1 MPESGRH
8 DKRRDGGVQ
17 SLHRALDLVEVVAAR
32 GGHLTIGEIA
42 AATDV
47 PLPTVHRLL
56 RTLVDRGYMRQMP
69 NRRYALGFRL
79 VPLGATASSMVGAD
93 TEAVLGRLVDA
104 LGETANLA
112 ILSGSH
118 AEYVAQVPS
127 RHTMRM
133 FTEVGR
139 QVDLHCTG
147 VGKALLGQLDDAR
160 VRDIV
165 RRVGLQ
171 PADRAHPGH
180 RGRPAG
186 RPRRG
191 PRPRLR
197 PRRAGAG
204 GRGPLRRRAGRAG
217 ADVLDGGV
225 GLRSGHPDDRRAGR
239 PRGAAAA
246 GGRPAADQPDAQHG
260 LSVRGAGLRPAL
272 SCAPSRPSA
281 AASAPMY
288 VP

>member
-1 MPESGRH
+1 MPRPDAGN
-8 DKRRDGGVQ
+8 RRDAGVQ

-56 RTLVDRGYMRQMP
+56 ATLVDRGYMRQMS

-147 VGKALLGQLDDAR
+147 VGKALLAQLDDAR
-160 VRDIV
+160 VRTVV
-165 RRVGLQ
+165 RRVGAG

-180 RGRPAG
+180 RGGPARRPE
-186 RPRRG
+186 PG
-191 PRPRLR
+191 PGPRLR

-204 GRGPLRRRAGRAG
+204 GGRPLRRRPRRSRP
-217 ADVLDGGV
+217 DVLDGG
-225 GLRSGHPDDRRAGR
+225 LRVRPGHPDDRRADR
-239 PRGAAAA
+239 PRRPAAP
-246 GGRPAADQPDAQHG
+246 GGRPAP
-260 LSVRGAGLRPAL
+260 
-272 SCAPSRPSA
+272 
-281 AASAPMY
+281 
-288 VP
+288 

>member
-1 MPESGRH
+1 MPGPENT
-8 DKRRDGGVQ
+8 KPRDGGVQ

-93 TEAVLGRLVDA
+93 TEVVLGRLVDA

-127 RHTMRM
+127 RHRMRM

-147 VGKALLGQLDDAR
+147 VGKALLGQLDDDR
-160 VRDIV
+160 VRQIV
-165 RRVGLQ
+165 RRVGMQRQTAHTLVTELDLLAELTEVRTRGYALDEQ
-171 PADRAHPGH
+171 EQEAGVRCVAVPVGPDPMSWMAVSVSGPVTRMTDELITRAVPLLHE
-180 RGRPAG
+180 AG
-186 RPRRG
+186 RQLTSRM
-191 PRPRLR
+191 
-197 PRRAGAG
+197 
-204 GRGPLRRRAGRAG
+204 
-217 ADVLDGGV
+217 
-225 GLRSGHPDDRRAGR
+225 
-239 PRGAAAA
+239 
-246 GGRPAADQPDAQHG
+246 
-260 LSVRGAGLRPAL
+260 LSTD
-272 SCAPSRPSA
+272 
-281 AASAPMY
+281 
-288 VP
+288 

>member
-1 MPESGRH
+1 VPHPENAA
-8 DKRRDGGVQ
+8 RRDGGVQ
-17 SLHRALDLVEVVAAR
+17 SLHRSLDLVEVVAAR
-32 GGHLTIGEIA
+32 GGHLSIGEIA

-47 PLPTVHRLL
+47 PLPTAHRLL

-93 TEAVLGRLVDA
+93 TEVVLGRLVDA

-147 VGKALLGQLDDAR
+147 VGKALLAQLDDKR
-160 VRDIV
+160 VHEIV
-165 RRVGLQ
+165 RRVGLHRQ
-171 PADRAHPGH
+171 TEHTLATEADLMAELTEVRARGYALDEQEQEPGVRCVAVPVGPEPMSWMAVSVSGPVTRMTDELVARAVPLLH
-180 RGRPAG
+180 EAG
-186 RPRRG
+186 RQ
-191 PRPRLR
+191 LT
-197 PRRAGAG
+197 
-204 GRGPLRRRAGRAG
+204 
-217 ADVLDGGV
+217 
-225 GLRSGHPDDRRAGR
+225 
-239 PRGAAAA
+239 
-246 GGRPAADQPDAQHG
+246 
-260 LSVRGAGLRPAL
+260 
-272 SCAPSRPSA
+272 SRMNSTD
-281 AASAPMY
+281 
-288 VP
+288 